1 MLEPLQARFG
11 PFHLDEAEARLT
23 RDGQPLELAP
33 RAFQLLCELLRCAG
47 HLVTKD
53 ALLDAVWGHRHV
65 NEAALKNIVSQ
76 LRQALDDD
84 AREPAYIETV
94 SRHGYRF
101 IAPLRGEDAAAA
113 PAGLV
118 GRGPALARLRSALQ
132 AAEAGQRQLVFVVG
146 EAGIGKSSLIDHF
159 MATAPGGVLAAV
171 GPCVEHYG
179 SAEPYL
185 PLLEALN
192 GLCRGAAGPRVVEL
206 LRRVAPSWLLQLP
219 WLLQADEAR
228 ALQQATAGTAQ
239 ERMLREFGELVDRLA
254 EQQPLLLVLEDLHWS
269 DPASIQLLAYL
280 ARRRGGSRLMIV
292 GSFRPTEVILQEHP
306 LASLRRELKPRG
318 LCVEIALEYLAET
331 DLGELLAARLG
342 APPPED
348 FVRALHAHT
357 LGLPLFVAAVLQ
369 ELPAGDASELPETL
383 GVPASITSVIEGQL
397 ARLSSEQRLLLGAAS
412 VAGLDFLHLP
422 LAEVLG
428 QPADQVQALLE
439 DAAARLPW
447 LQARGAEALADGRIA
462 ARHALAHDLHRQTL
476 YDALPAAQRMQWHRR
491 WAEVLARLH
500 AGPSDEIAAEL
511 ALHFERGG
519 APEQAAAQL
528 ALVATR
534 AMARAAGTE
543 ALQAAGQGLA
553 LLGAAATGPLALEL
567 QSLKAVALTRLRLIT
582 DPEVAEALSRARALG
597 PAPGLAWRRTL
608 QGCWWLHFSR
618 AEHAQARTLAAEM
631 LALAERDDD
640 AALRMAGLNAMGLVL
655 MMTGEFEAARDC
667 LESALAAHTAL
678 HEEAPS
684 TAFVQDPGIEARLA
698 LVLVLWTLG
707 QPVRARALAESTIS
721 CAKARQHPLSK
732 STALY
737 AAAILHAWAGEYDTV
752 LALTTRIEAL
762 VRRDG
767 LPARLGGFGW
777 LQGHAWVL
785 AGRIEEGLALMRDA
799 ARDAQAAG
807 LREGLAGFHYHLA
820 LACRAAGR
828 PEEAAASA
836 RAGLD
841 FADANGERMMAPLL
855 RMEQALLLPED
866 AAAPLWRQAL
876 DEARAHGALFQ
887 QLLIAAAAP
896 PALVDR
902 SALQQLLARYEGD
915 PSPVLAQIRD
925 KMGLAARA
933 AA

>member
-1 MLEPLQARFG
+1 MAEILTAHFG

-23 RDGQPLELAP
+23 RDGQPVELAP
-33 RAFQLLCELLRCAG
+33 RAFQVLCELLRGAG

-84 AREPAYIETV
+84 AREPRYIETV

-101 IAPLRGEDAAAA
+101 IAPLRAEAMPAA
-113 PAGLV
+113 PASLV

-159 MATAPGGVLAAV
+159 MATAPGHVLAAV
-171 GPCVEHYG
+171 GPCIEHYG

-228 ALQQATAGTAQ
+228 ALQQATGGAAH

-254 EQQPLLLVLEDLHWS
+254 EEQPLLLVLEDLHWS

-280 ARRRGGSRLMIV
+280 ARRRGGSRLLIV
-292 GSFRPTEVILQEHP
+292 ASFRPTEVILQEHP

-331 DLGELLAARLG
+331 DLGELVAARLG
-342 APPPED
+342 TTPPED

-369 ELPAGDASELPETL
+369 ELQVEGRRELPETL
-383 GVPASITSVIEGQL
+383 GVPASITGVIEGQL
-397 ARLSSEQRLLLGAAS
+397 ARLSTEQRRLLGAAS

-422 LAEVLG
+422 LAEVLDL
-428 QPADQVQALLE
+428 PAEAVQALLD

-462 ARHALAHDLHRQTL
+462 ARHALAHDLYRQAL
-476 YDALPAAQRMQWHRR
+476 YDTLPAAQRMQWHRR
-491 WAEVLARLH
+491 WAEVLGRGH
-500 AGPSDEIAAEL
+500 AGPPDEIAAEL

-519 APEQAAAQL
+519 APEQAAGQL
-528 ALVATR
+528 ALVASR
-534 AMARAAGTE
+534 AMARGAATE
-543 ALQAAGQGLA
+543 AVQAAEQGLA
-553 LLGAAATGPLALEL
+553 LLGAGATGPLALEL

-582 DPEVAEALSRARALG
+582 DPRVAEAFAQARALG
-597 PAPGLAWRRTL
+597 PAAGLAWQRTL

-640 AALRMAGLNAMGLVL
+640 AALRVAGLNAMGLVL
-655 MMTGEFEAARDC
+655 MLTGEFEAARDC
-667 LESALAAHTAL
+667 LEGALAAHMAL
-678 HEEAPS
+678 HDEAPP
-684 TAFVQDPGIEARLA
+684 TTFVQDPGIEARLA

-707 QPVRARALAESTIS
+707 QPVRARALAESAIGR
-721 CAKARQHPLSK
+721 AKDRRHPLSK

-737 AAAILHAWAGEYDTV
+737 AAAILHAWAGEYDAV

-762 VRRDG
+762 VRRNG

-785 AGRIEEGLALMRDA
+785 HGRVDEGLALMRGA

-841 FADANGERMMAPLL
+841 FADASGERMMAPLL
-855 RMEQALLLPED
+855 MMELALLLPQDE
-866 AAAPLWRQAL
+866 AAPVWRQAL

-887 QLLIAAAAP
+887 QLLIGAAAP

-902 SALQQLLARYEGD
+902 QALQQLLARYEDDHG
-915 PSPVLAQIRD
+915 PVLAQIRD
-925 KMGLAARA
+925 KLGLAGHAGT
-933 AA
+933 